1 MRFQL
6 VCFWQSY
13 NLLQKM
19 EFKTKHNKGQKM
31 KMKKT
36 SLIIATVF
44 AANSMA
50 FAESA
55 TSTLKSGSTAKSA
68 TEALK
73 EASMNT
79 QLIDIVASA
88 TDTKAAELIAT
99 RDQLF
104 QIIGT
109 MNAIKNDN
117 EKDTFLKYAN
127 SIQAGL
133 ALATTATLGAH
144 IGATEK
150 RKFMLTI
157 SAATALISSATRIY
171 KDRSSLDTKD
181 VSAVLSDFNAELMK
195 NKKALTPEMR
205 DLVKE
210 VSKMSNDVLN
220 SKGAI
225 EKIVGNASDASYIT
239 TIIIVGMAVAH
250 WVSPK
255 LAAEAEASLK
265 TVSATVGT
273 AVKGV
278 SKFAEE
284 SKLTVGTAGAGSVL
298 PDVIGNVMGLNTE
311 NSQKLISETVN
322 NLTAAT
328 LNFQAQIDAVTK
340 AVK

>member
-1 MRFQL
+1 
-6 VCFWQSY
+6 
-13 NLLQKM
+13 
-19 EFKTKHNKGQKM
+19 M

-36 SLIIATVF
+36 SLLIATVL

-55 TSTLKSGSTAKSA
+55 TSTLKAGVAVKTQST
-68 TEALK
+68 EDFLK
-73 EASMNT
+73 EAAMNKE
-79 QLIDIVASA
+79 LVNIVADA
-88 TDTKAAELIAT
+88 TDIKKADLIAT

-109 MNAIKNDN
+109 MNAIKNDT
-117 EKDTFLKYAN
+117 EKDTFLRYAN
-127 SIQAGL
+127 GIQAGL

-144 IGATEK
+144 LKAAEK

-157 SAATALISSATRIY
+157 SAATALLSSATRLY
-171 KDRSSLDTKD
+171 KERSSLDTKD
-181 VSAVLSDFNAELMK
+181 VSAVLNDFTADLMK

-210 VSKMSNDVLN
+210 VSKMSTDVLN
-220 SKGAI
+220 SKSTI
-225 EKIVGNASDASYIT
+225 EKLVGNASDASYVT

-265 TVSATVGT
+265 TVSAAVGS
-273 AVKGV
+273 AVKGAGE
-278 SKFAEE
+278 FAQE

-311 NSQKLISETVN
+311 NSQKLITETVN
-322 NLTAAT
+322 NLTTAA
-328 LNFQAQIDAVTK
+328 LNFQAQIDAITK
-340 AVK
+340 AAK

>member
-1 MRFQL
+1 
-6 VCFWQSY
+6 
-13 NLLQKM
+13 
-19 EFKTKHNKGQKM
+19 M

-55 TSTLKSGSTAKSA
+55 TSSLKSGAAVKTQSA
-68 TEALK
+68 EQILR

-79 QLIDIVASA
+79 ELINIVAGA

-225 EKIVGNASDASYIT
+225 EKLVGNASDASYIT

>member
-1 MRFQL
+1 
-6 VCFWQSY
+6 
-13 NLLQKM
+13 
-19 EFKTKHNKGQKM
+19 
-31 KMKKT
+31 MKKT

-55 TSTLKSGSTAKSA
+55 TSKLKSGTATIKKHSA
-68 TEALK
+68 GDLLK

-79 QLIDIVASA
+79 ELMKIVAEA
-88 TDTKAAELIAT
+88 TDMKASELIQT
-99 RDQLF
+99 RDQLYK
-104 QIIGT
+104 IIDT
-109 MNAIKNDN
+109 MNSIKNDN
-117 EKDTFLKYAN
+117 ETDTFLRYAN

-144 IGATEK
+144 IGAAEK

-205 DLVKE
+205 ELVKE
-210 VSKMSNDVLN
+210 VSKMSTQVLN

-239 TIIIVGMAVAH
+239 TVIIVGMAVAH

-265 TVSATVGT
+265 TISATVGT

-278 SKFAEE
+278 SEFAKD
-284 SKLTVGTAGAGSVL
+284 SKLTVGTAGGASVL

-322 NLTAAT
+322 SLTAAT
-328 LNFQAQIDAVTK
+328 LNFQAQIDAVTNASK
-340 AVK
+340 

>member
-1 MRFQL
+1 
-6 VCFWQSY
+6 
-13 NLLQKM
+13 
-19 EFKTKHNKGQKM
+19 M

-55 TSTLKSGSTAKSA
+55 TSSLKSGAAAKTQSA
-68 TEALK
+68 EQILR

-79 QLIDIVASA
+79 ELINIVAGA
-88 TDTKAAELIAT
+88 TDAKAAELIAT

-220 SKGAI
+220 SKSAI
-225 EKIVGNASDASYIT
+225 DKIVGNASDASYIT